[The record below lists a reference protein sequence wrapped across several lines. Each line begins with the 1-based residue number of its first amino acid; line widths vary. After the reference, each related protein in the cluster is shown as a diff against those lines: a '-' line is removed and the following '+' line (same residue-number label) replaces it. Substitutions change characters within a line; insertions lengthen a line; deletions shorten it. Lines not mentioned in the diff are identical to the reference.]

1 MVMASL
7 QDEARQLR
15 LETIKERVNLKD
27 IVRAMERLLQLSY
40 FVVKWMED
48 LPVDFGSVAPNAEKR
63 APYIELFDYTWQ
75 SSKIVLSRWENRLKN
90 QPSSDHVLN
99 SLKFQVLYFYKLPF

>member
-1 MVMASL
+1 MANRGLHDESERASL
-7 QDEARQLR
+7 LNEARQLR

-48 LPVDFGSVAPNAEKR
+48 LPVDFG
-63 APYIELFDYTWQ
+63 F
-75 SSKIVLSRWENRLKN
+75 
-90 QPSSDHVLN
+90 
-99 SLKFQVLYFYKLPF
+99 